1 MGKAVN
7 IDAVTGEITEY
18 EVEDIVV
25 DSEQATVMQPQLIQ
39 DPVDKLKAFLVANP
53 DVAVLLQGDS

>member
-25 DSEQATVMQPQLIQ
+25 DSEQAAVMQPQLIQ
-39 DPVDKLKAFLVANP
+39 DPVDKLKAFLTANP
-53 DVAVLLQGDS
+53 DVAELLR